1 MIAPETMRSAAM
13 INERTRIRTPPTDAW
28 LSMTQE
34 ALRCMLRRNQ
44 VPAGVIVRIG
54 RRIRFKPAALRAWIE
69 GKAA

>member
-1 MIAPETMRSAAM
+1 MELLPTPEPLWTVRQTS
-13 INERTRIRTPPTDAW
+13 AW